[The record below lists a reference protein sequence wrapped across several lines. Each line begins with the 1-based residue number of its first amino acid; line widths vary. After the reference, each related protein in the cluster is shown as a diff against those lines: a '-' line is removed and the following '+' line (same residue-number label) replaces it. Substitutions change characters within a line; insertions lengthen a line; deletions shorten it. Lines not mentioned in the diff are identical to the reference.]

1 MLTLKQ
7 FLNAYNEV
15 IYDNNTILGPLD
27 CPYDIAFT
35 PEAIEEYASY
45 YVLGFKT
52 EANDDGEIVFTYIEV
67 GIDG

>member
-1 MLTLKQ
+1 MLTLKE

-15 IYDNNTILGPLD
+15 IYDDNTILEPLD
-27 CPYDIAFT
+27 CPYDLAFG

-52 EANDDGEIVFTYIEV
+52 DTNDDGEIVFLYIGV
-67 GIDG
+67 GING